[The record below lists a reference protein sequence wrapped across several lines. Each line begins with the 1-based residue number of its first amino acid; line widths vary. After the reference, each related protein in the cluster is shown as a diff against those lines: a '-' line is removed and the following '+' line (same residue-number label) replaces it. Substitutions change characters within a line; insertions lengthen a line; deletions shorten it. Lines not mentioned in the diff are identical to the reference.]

1 MFRKILFPTDFS
13 DYSLKTLEYVVGLKD
28 VGAKEVVLANVIPAL
43 EEYPVTLGIKDKAK
57 LEIEKHERVLKDQ
70 GFKVRSRIEMG
81 APAPQLLSLSEA
93 EKVSIIVVGSHG
105 KGLLEE
111 VLIGSVSER
120 IAREARVP
128 VLLVR
133 YKILDDLKGRH
144 LESFSTQLFE
154 KILFPTDFSFSSE
167 RALEFVRAL
176 KGAGTKEVVITHVV
190 DDRYLFPY
198 RAKEARRESE
208 IRLEVVKKEL
218 EERGMKAKVHVPLGA
233 PLVKILR
240 LSEEEDVSLIVL
252 GSHGKGFVREML
264 LGSVSENIIRQAKR
278 PVLVVH
284 EKDIFVA

>member
-28 VGAKEVVLANVIPAL
+28 VGAREVILAHVIPAL
-43 EEYPVTLGIKDKAK
+43 EEYPVTLGIKDKTK
-57 LEIEKHERVLKDQ
+57 LEMQKHERILKDQ
-70 GFKVRSRIEMG
+70 GFNVISRVEMG
-81 APAPQLLSLSEA
+81 APAQQILSLAEA
-93 EKVSIIVVGSHG
+93 EKASIIVAGSHG

-120 IAREARVP
+120 IAREAKVP
-128 VLLVR
+128 VLIVR
-133 YKILDDLKGRH
+133 YKVLEDLEGRH
-144 LESFSTQLFE
+144 LASFSAQLFR

-176 KGAGTKEVVITHVV
+176 KGAGTEEVVITHVV

-198 RAKEARRESE
+198 RAKEARRESGV
-208 IRLEVVKKEL
+208 RLEVIKKEL
-218 EERGMKAKVHVPLGA
+218 QERGMKAKVQIPLGA
-233 PLVKILR
+233 PLVEILR
-240 LSEEEDVSLIVL
+240 LSEEEDVSLIVV
-252 GSHGKGFVREML
+252 GSHGKGFVREMV

-284 EKDIFVA
+284 EKDIFVV

>member
-28 VGAKEVVLANVIPAL
+28 VGAEEVILAHVIPAL

-57 LEIEKHERVLKDQ
+57 LEMQKHEGVLKDQ
-70 GFKVRSRIEMG
+70 GFKVRSLVEMG
-81 APAPQLLSLSEA
+81 TPTQQLLSLAEA

-120 IAREARVP
+120 IAREAKVP

-133 YKILDDLKGRH
+133 YKVLEDLKGRH
-144 LESFSTQLFE
+144 LESFSTQLFN

-176 KGAGTKEVVITHVV
+176 KGAGTKEVVITNVI

-198 RAKEARRESE
+198 RAKEARRESG
-208 IRLEVVKKEL
+208 IRLEVIKREL

-284 EKDIFVA
+284 EKDIFVV